1 MVRSKIAP
9 RLLVGLALVSTPAIA
24 APESTSTLSA
34 ADKTK
39 DAAPTVNIEFE
50 RYKLDNGLEVI
61 LHQDR
66 TSPQV
71 AVNLWY
77 HVGSGNEVPGRSG
90 FAHLF
95 EHMMFQGAKHIGED
109 VHFDILRE
117 IGATGINGTTNSD
130 RTNYFETV
138 PSHHLETALWL
149 ESDRMGYLLDLL
161 GEKSLEN
168 QQEVVRNERRQRYD
182 NVPYGLDRFAV
193 AAALY
198 PEGHPYRYLTIGRH
212 EDLEAA
218 KIEDV
223 RAFFTQWYVPSNA
236 TLTLAGDFDVNAT
249 KAMIDKWF
257 GTFPALPRP
266 EVNEVLPPPLTANV
280 RQEIAD
286 PFARLVRLHY
296 TWHSPKS
303 FGDGDIELE
312 ALSTVLADNGW
323 GRLYKTLVVEEE
335 LAQRVMSY
343 QWGKGF
349 SGEFHV
355 VVDLKPGSSLERVE
369 SIINT
374 EIARALSEPIS
385 SAELQRVKVQVES
398 SFVWSLEELMSRVQ
412 RLQAFN
418 HYTGDPN
425 YTETYLKEIRAL
437 TPASIQ
443 KAAQAWLAKPRAEII
458 TVPAPKE
465 AGPKASPKAGPSGPG
480 KPIKGATTSMNTTT
494 TKGPQGAVERRKQG

>member
-1 MVRSKIAP
+1 MVRSKIALG
-9 RLLVGLALVSTPAIA
+9 LLVGLALVTSPAGA
-24 APESTSTLSA
+24 APESTSTPA
-34 ADKTK
+34 AAAKASTGSTAS
-39 DAAPTVNIEFE
+39 DATPTVNIEFE
-50 RYKLDNGLEVI
+50 RYTLANGLEVI

-66 TSPQV
+66 SSPQV
-71 AVNLWY
+71 SVNIWY

-109 VHFDILRE
+109 VHFDIIKE
-117 IGATGINGTTNSD
+117 IGGTGVNGTTNSD
-130 RTNYFETV
+130 RTNYYETV

-161 GEKSLEN
+161 NQKSLAN

-212 EDLEAA
+212 EDLEDA

-223 RAFFTQWYVPSNA
+223 RNFFLKWYVPSNA
-236 TLTLAGDFDVNAT
+236 TLTLAGDFDVGAT
-249 KAMIDKWF
+249 KAMIEKWF
-257 GTFPALPRP
+257 GSFPKLAKP
-266 EVNEVLPPPLTANV
+266 ETVEIAPPPLKATV

-286 PFARLVRLHY
+286 PFARMVRVHY

-303 FGDGDIELE
+303 FGDGDVELE
-312 ALSTVLADNGW
+312 ALSTVLGNNGW
-323 GRLYKTLVVEEE
+323 GRLYKSLVVEHE

-355 VVDLKPGSSLERVE
+355 VVDLKPGSSLEKVE
-369 SIINT
+369 ALLAD
-374 EIARALSEPIS
+374 ELARAINEPITA
-385 SAELQRVKVQVES
+385 AELARVKNQAES

-425 YTETYLKEIRAL
+425 YTDTYLQEIRAL
-437 TPASIQ
+437 TPQSVQGVASE
-443 KAAQAWLAKPRAEII
+443 WLGKPRAEII
-458 TVPAPKE
+458 TIPAPKDATATS
-465 AGPKASPKAGPSGPG
+465 AGG
-480 KPIKGATTSMNTTT
+480 KPS
-494 TKGPQGAVERRKQG
+494 PQGATDRRKQG